1 MPVDLVEQD
10 IAASYE
16 VGCVLEELLRC
27 VDALDE
33 RDRHIPK
40 VGPLPLLDHGVE
52 VLTAVSPHEL
62 WLV

>member
-33 RDRHIPK
+33 IAQLDAHCDGVCRRLPTNCFARSRKRHHSK
-40 VGPLPLLDHGVE
+40 R
-52 VLTAVSPHEL
+52 
-62 WLV
+62 